1 MMPEGSDPAY
11 RAAYARPH
19 KAIFRCEVWDNVG
32 QLEANL
38 PIIGGEV
45 KCTLGSQVT
54 RSGSL
59 TVDASLM
66 PRKETDLLAPFG
78 NRLRLYR
85 GIEYGGRQF
94 WCRTFTGLI
103 TKVERKPRSPVTVT
117 FADRASE
124 VDEND
129 FEAAEEAQT
138 NNSLVGEIVRL
149 IRDGV
154 RDAEFGTHDQ
164 IAANVPAQVYDDS
177 RSNACDQLADAG
189 GAFWYALADGSF
201 VIRRVPWA
209 FQPDGAGLSPVV
221 SYNETGDTFYGST
234 NGTIT
239 DYGELMSRE
248 NIYNVVVG
256 ESDQP
261 DGAAPRRAVV
271 RDTLAESPTYVGGK
285 FGRRVMR
292 VELPSAAT
300 DTVVRHSTEATRR
313 RSRASAE
320 ATPWSMV
327 PDPALEL
334 GDLVELRIGGRRLIR
349 CVSDFTIPMTESG
362 DMSCSGRPVVLADGS
377 VINER
382 IGF

>member
-1 MMPEGSDPAY
+1 MMPEGFDVAY
-11 RAAYARPH
+11 RAAYLRPH
-19 KAIFRCEVWDNVG
+19 KAIFRCEVWDDRQ

-38 PIIGGEV
+38 PILGGEV
-45 KCTLGSQVT
+45 KCSLGSQVT
-54 RSGSL
+54 RSGTL

-66 PRKETDLLAPFG
+66 PRRESDLLAPFG

-103 TKVERKPRSPVTVT
+103 TKVERKPRNPVTVT
-117 FADRASE
+117 FADRAAE

-129 FEAAEEAQT
+129 FETAQEAQT
-138 NNSLVGEIVRL
+138 GNTLVAEIVRL
-149 IRDGV
+149 INDGV
-154 RDAEFGTHDQ
+154 SGAEFGRHDQ
-164 IAANVPAQVYDDS
+164 IAATVPSQVYDDS

-189 GAFWYALADGSF
+189 GAFWYALADGAF
-201 VIRRVPWA
+201 VVRRVPWA
-209 FQPDGAGLSPVV
+209 YQPAGAALVPIV
-221 SYNETGDTFYGST
+221 SYNDTGDQFYGST
-234 NGTIT
+234 NGTVT
-239 DYGELMSRE
+239 DYREMMSRE
-248 NIYNVVVG
+248 NIYNIVVG

-271 RDTLAESPTYVGGK
+271 RDTLADSPTYVSGK

-292 VELPSAAT
+292 VELPAAAT
-300 DTVVRHSTEATRR
+300 DTVVRHSTEAMRR
-313 RSRASAE
+313 RSRAAAE

-334 GDLVELRIGGRRLIR
+334 GDLVELRVGGRRLIR
-349 CVSDFTIPMTESG
+349 CVSDMTIPMTEAG
-362 DMSCSGRPVVLADGS
+362 EMACSGRPVVLADGT
-377 VINER
+377 VVNER